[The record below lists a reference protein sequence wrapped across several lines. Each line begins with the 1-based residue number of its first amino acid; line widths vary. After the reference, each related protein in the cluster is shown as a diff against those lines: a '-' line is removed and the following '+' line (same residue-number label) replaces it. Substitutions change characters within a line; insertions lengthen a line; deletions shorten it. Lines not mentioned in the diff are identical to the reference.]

1 MNQIVTYVA
10 YGVGGIFL
18 LGALWMFMGIF
29 KASPEQAAE
38 KKAAELEKKA
48 AKEAAKAAKK
58 ATVFSSASN
67 KKDLFQTSSA
77 GEGGAGLSLSTPAK
91 KGFKQPSFEVVEEE
105 TATIIETPKVIEEV
119 VTEAPAAVLPEEDE
133 TVTEEAPNLS
143 GSVFGSGS
151 GFKLTEGSDDNAK
164 RFNLPF

>member
-1 MNQIVTYVA
+1 MNQIVTYIA
-10 YGVGGIFL
+10 YGVGAIFL

-38 KKAAELEKKA
+38 KKATEAAKKA
-48 AKEAAKAAKK
+48 ARAEAKAAKK

-77 GEGGAGLSLSTPAK
+77 GEGGAGLSLSKPDK
-91 KGFKQPSFEVVEEE
+91 KGFSEPSFVVEEE
-105 TATIIETPKVIEEV
+105 IVTANETVIEEV
-119 VTEAPAAVLPEEDE
+119 VLEAPEAVMPEPEAAEP
-133 TVTEEAPNLS
+133 TS
-143 GSVFGSGS
+143 GSVFGNGA